1 MVNNIELRKAQRVA
15 YQLKQLQLCLMVRT
29 KEQFW
34 SVTGYICGFQACS
47 HFLSVMMI
55 SFL

>member
-1 MVNNIELRKAQRVA
+1 MVNSYELRKAQRVA

-34 SVTGYICGFQACS
+34 SVTAYICGFQACF
-47 HFLSVMMI
+47 HFLSVVMI